1 METIK
6 VTMKSDAKAGRLE
19 LIVRFIWGFICA
31 IILEIIGLFAFLA
44 VFVQWFHI
52 LILGKRHAALAKF
65 VNSWVAA
72 LMSLYFYVLLG
83 TDERP
88 PLIPEF

>member
-1 METIK
+1 METVK
-6 VTMKSDAKAGRLE
+6 MTVKSDAKAGRLE
-19 LIVRFIWGFICA
+19 LIVRFIWGFICC
-31 IILEIIGLFAFLA
+31 IILEIIGMFAILA

-52 LILGKRHAALAKF
+52 LILGKRHASLAKF
-65 VNSWVAA
+65 INSWIAG
-72 LMSLYFYVLLG
+72 MMQLYVYILLG